1 MKTNRFVF
9 FLLAGALIFLTA
21 GCPKEEPPAPEVVK
35 PPPAD
40 EALKVDPSKLPPPR
54 PALESAP
61 DLSEGTLVV
70 NDATTDKMIQDGVP
84 ADVITGLGA
93 LRGQEFTNASK
104 FAAAVRDALGDKAD
118 AFMEAIMR
126 NALVMQLADEAWPPG
141 APPPVVVEKVVEK
154 PGAPPPVIVETTDF
168 EIVYFDFDKSEIK
181 PEFESAIRANAEQ
194 LLGKPN
200 LTVTIEGH
208 CDERGT
214 NEYNLALGQRRAEAI
229 RQALIAE
236 GVPASQLKT
245 VSFGEERPVASGS
258 NEEAWALNRRSVIK
272 NF

>member
-9 FLLAGALIFLTA
+9 FLLAGALFFLTA
-21 GCPKEEPPAPEVVK
+21 GCPKEEPPPPKVVK

-70 NDATTDKMIQDGVP
+70 NDATIDKMTQDGVP
-84 ADVITGLGA
+84 SDVITGLGA
-93 LRGQEFTNASK
+93 LRGQEFTNPSK
-104 FAAAVRDALGDKAD
+104 FGAAVRDALGDKAD
-118 AFMEAIMR
+118 AYMEAIMR
-126 NALVMQLADEAWPPG
+126 NALVMNLAEEAWPPG
-141 APPPVVVEKVVEK
+141 APPPVM
-154 PGAPPPVIVETTDF
+154 VETSDF
-168 EIVYFDFDKSEIK
+168 EIVYFDFDKSDIK
-181 PEFESAIRANAEQ
+181 PEFESVIRANAEQ

-200 LTVTIEGH
+200 MTVTIEGH

-258 NEEAWALNRRSVIK
+258 NEEAWAQNRRSVIK

>member
-9 FLLAGALIFLTA
+9 FLLAGALFFLTA
-21 GCPKEEPPAPEVVK
+21 GCPKEEVAPTTTK

-70 NDATTDKMIQDGVP
+70 NDATIDKMTQDGVP
-84 ADVITGLGA
+84 TDVITGLGA

-104 FAAAVRDALGDKAD
+104 FGAAVRDALGDKAD
-118 AFMEAIMR
+118 AYMDAIMR

-141 APPPVVVEKVVEK
+141 APPPVM
-154 PGAPPPVIVETTDF
+154 VETTDF
-168 EIVYFDFDKSEIK
+168 EIVYFDFDKSDIK

-200 LTVTIEGH
+200 MAVTIEGH
-208 CDERGT
+208 ADERGT
-214 NEYNLALGQRRAEAI
+214 NEYNLALGQRRAESI

-236 GVPASQLKT
+236 GVPADQMDT
-245 VSFGEERPVASGS
+245 VSFGEEHPVASGS
-258 NEEAWALNRRSVIK
+258 NEEAWAQNRRSVIK